1 MANLKR
7 KIPLQFYVNEEEK
20 KMIRKKMI
28 MSKTGNMSAYLRKM
42 AIDGIIAN
50 IDTTYQKQIYQEM
63 HKIGVNAN
71 QLAKVANITGAAT
84 PEDMAEMKGLLNKIW
99 HILKSSR
106 LNPL

>member
-1 MANLKR
+1 
-7 KIPLQFYVNEEEK
+7 
-20 KMIRKKMI
+20 MII
-28 MSKTGNMSAYLRKM
+28 SKTGNMSAYLRKM

-50 IDTTYQKQIYQEM
+50 IDTTYQKEIFQEM

-71 QLAKVANITGAAT
+71 QLAKVANTTGAAT
-84 PEDMAEMKGLLNKIW
+84 PMAEMKGLLNKIW

>member
-50 IDTTYQKQIYQEM
+50 IDTTYQKEIFQEM

-71 QLAKVANITGAAT
+71 QLAKVANTTGAAT
-84 PEDMAEMKGLLNKIW
+84 PEDIAEMKGLLNKIW

>member
-20 KMIRKKMI
+20 KIIRKKMI

-50 IDTTYQKQIYQEM
+50 IDTTYQKGSRDE
-63 HKIGVNAN
+63 HK
-71 QLAKVANITGAAT
+71 
-84 PEDMAEMKGLLNKIW
+84 
-99 HILKSSR
+99 
-106 LNPL
+106 